1 MKSHDVKT
9 EQGFTLIEI
18 MVAMLI
24 ASVTLLGLGAFTIA
38 VLSQDNVARQRAV
51 ATHLGEQMVDE
62 WMGTTQLPAPF
73 GAQPVDPTTDGT
85 PGPAVVVVQPA
96 SPNTLNTAYTLSATV
111 NTLALNGA
119 PQQLALTV
127 SWTNKGINHQIILT
141 SMPMAP

>member
-1 MKSHDVKT
+1 MKSHGMET
-9 EQGFTLIEI
+9 ERGFTLIEI

-24 ASVTLLGLGAFTIA
+24 ASVTLLALGAFTIA
-38 VLSQDNVARQRAV
+38 VLSQDNVARQRVV

-62 WMGTTQLPAPF
+62 WMGTTQLPNPPF
-73 GAQPVDPTTDGT
+73 VVQPVPGT
-85 PGPAVVVVQPA
+85 PAVVVQAA

-111 NTLALNGA
+111 NTLALNGG
-119 PQQLALTV
+119 PQELAVTV